1 MGNEQSGPRTGGLVA
16 RNAAKRAEEMRL
28 LEAFENGDDEAVNEL
43 LDAHPQLI
51 YAHTSEGGI
60 WHFAAKTGNLKV
72 RQLVVPNRNPGCLVK
87 DDVGG
92 HQNRIA

>member
-1 MGNEQSGPRTGGLVA
+1 MGNEQSGLGRAGGLAA

-43 LDAHPQLI
+43 LDAHPQLA
-51 YAHTSEGGI
+51 YAHTKEGGI

-72 RQLVVPNRNPGCLVK
+72 LGASRQPGRFA
-87 DDVGG
+87 G
-92 HQNRIA
+92 